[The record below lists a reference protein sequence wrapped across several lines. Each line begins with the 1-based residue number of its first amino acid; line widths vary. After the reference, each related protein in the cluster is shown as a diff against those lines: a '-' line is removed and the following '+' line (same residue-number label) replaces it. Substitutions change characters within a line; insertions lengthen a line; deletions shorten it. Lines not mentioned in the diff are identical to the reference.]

1 MLIIKGK
8 GDKNQYMKRLANSL
22 LAVFFTSILMACS
35 QQETETNEPEEAT
48 VTETK
53 EQEEQE
59 LQTAYWSYTGEEGPD
74 SWGHLD
80 ESYAACVNGS
90 EQSPINIEAS
100 QVKAD
105 GEMEDVDTQYEPTTF
120 SVMNNGH
127 TIQAN
132 TVSENNK
139 MILGEAEYQLVQFH
153 FHTPSEHQFNGQPY
167 AMELHLVHQN
177 ENSQLAV
184 LGLMIQE
191 GKKNENLQAVWDMLP
206 KEKTE
211 QDLPIGEPINL
222 EALLPETD
230 SFFHYDGSLTT
241 PPCTEDV
248 KWVVFEQPIEM
259 SKEQIEAFQQIFPAN
274 HRPVQPLN
282 EREIIQ

>member
-1 MLIIKGK
+1 
-8 GDKNQYMKRLANSL
+8 MKRLVNSL

-48 VTETK
+48 VTEAK

-59 LQTAYWSYTGEEGPD
+59 LQTAYWSYTGEEGPE

-105 GEMEDVDTQYEPTTF
+105 GGMEDVDTQYEPTTF

-139 MILGEAEYQLVQFH
+139 MILGEAEYRLVQFH

-222 EALLPETD
+222 EALLPEAG

>member
-1 MLIIKGK
+1 
-8 GDKNQYMKRLANSL
+8 MKQLVKPLA
-22 LAVFFTSILMACS
+22 AVFLTSTLAACS
-35 QQETETNEPEEAT
+35 QPDKETNEPEEAT

-53 EQEEQE
+53 KQEEQE
-59 LQTAYWSYTGEEGPD
+59 QQTAYWSYTGQEGPE

-80 ESYAACVNGS
+80 ESYAACVDGS

-100 QVKAD
+100 QVKAE
-105 GEMEDVDTQYEPTTF
+105 GAAEDVETHYEPTTF

-132 TVSENNK
+132 TVSENNR
-139 MILGEAEYQLVQFH
+139 MIFGGAEYRLVQFH

-167 AMELHLVHQN
+167 EMELHLVHQN
-177 ENSQLAV
+177 EEGRLAV

-191 GKKNENLQAVWDMLP
+191 GKQNEEMQAVWDMLP

-211 QDLPIGEPINL
+211 QDLPIGEQIDL
-222 EALLPETD
+222 GALLPEED
-230 SFFHYDGSLTT
+230 AFFHYDGSLTT

-248 KWVVFEQPIEM
+248 EWVVFEQPIEM
-259 SKEQIEAFQQIFPAN
+259 SKEQIEAFQQIFPEN

-282 EREIIQ
+282 EREILNN

>member
-1 MLIIKGK
+1 M
-8 GDKNQYMKRLANSL
+8 
-22 LAVFFTSILMACS
+22 
-35 QQETETNEPEEAT
+35 NEPEEAT
-48 VTETK
+48 VTEAK

-59 LQTAYWSYTGEEGPD
+59 LQSAYWSYTGEEGPE

-105 GEMEDVDTQYEPTTF
+105 GGMEDVDTQYEPTTF

-139 MILGEAEYQLVQFH
+139 MILGEAEYRLVQFH

-222 EALLPETD
+222 EALLPEAD

>member
-1 MLIIKGK
+1 
-8 GDKNQYMKRLANSL
+8 MKRLVNSL
-22 LAVFFTSILMACS
+22 LAVFFASILMACS

-48 VTETK
+48 ETEAKK
-53 EQEEQE
+53 EEKQE
-59 LQTAYWSYTGEEGPD
+59 LQTAYWSYAGEEGPE

-80 ESYAACVNGS
+80 ESYAACVDGS

-100 QVKAD
+100 QVKA
-105 GEMEDVDTQYEPTTF
+105 GGTMEDVDPHYEPTTF

-191 GKKNENLQAVWDMLP
+191 GKKNEDLQAVWDMLP

-222 EALLPETD
+222 EALLPEAD

-248 KWVVFEQPIEM
+248 
-259 SKEQIEAFQQIFPAN
+259 
-274 HRPVQPLN
+274 
-282 EREIIQ
+282 

>member
-1 MLIIKGK
+1 
-8 GDKNQYMKRLANSL
+8 MKRLVNAL
-22 LAVFFTSILMACS
+22 LAVFSTSILMACS
-35 QQETETNEPEEAT
+35 QQATETNEVEEAT
-48 VTETK
+48 VTEAKK
-53 EQEEQE
+53 EEKQE
-59 LQTAYWSYTGEEGPD
+59 LQTAYWSYTGEEGPE

-80 ESYAACVNGS
+80 GSYAACVNGS

-105 GEMEDVDTQYEPTTF
+105 GAMEDVDPQYEPTTF

-139 MILGEAEYQLVQFH
+139 MILGEAEYRLVQFH

-184 LGLMIQE
+184 LGVMIQE
-191 GKKNENLQAVWDMLP
+191 GEKNEDLQSVWDMLP

-211 QDLPIGEPINL
+211 QDLPISEPINL
-222 EALLPETD
+222 EALLPEVDT
-230 SFFHYDGSLTT
+230 FFHYDGSLTT

>member
-1 MLIIKGK
+1 
-8 GDKNQYMKRLANSL
+8 MKRLVNSL

-48 VTETK
+48 VTEAK
-53 EQEEQE
+53 KQEEQE
-59 LQTAYWSYTGEEGPD
+59 LQTAYWSYTGEEGPE

-139 MILGEAEYQLVQFH
+139 MILGEAEYRLVQFH

-222 EALLPETD
+222 EALLPEAD

>member
-1 MLIIKGK
+1 
-8 GDKNQYMKRLANSL
+8 MKRLVNSL

-48 VTETK
+48 VTEAK

-59 LQTAYWSYTGEEGPD
+59 LQTAYWSYTGEEGPE

-139 MILGEAEYQLVQFH
+139 MILGEAEYRLVQFH

-222 EALLPETD
+222 EALLPEAD

>member
-1 MLIIKGK
+1 
-8 GDKNQYMKRLANSL
+8 MKRLVNSL

-48 VTETK
+48 VTEAK

-59 LQTAYWSYTGEEGPD
+59 LQTAYWSYTGEAGPE

-105 GEMEDVDTQYEPTTF
+105 GGMEDVDTQYEPTTF

-139 MILGEAEYQLVQFH
+139 MILGEAEYRLVQFH

-222 EALLPETD
+222 EALLPEAD